1 VVASATTY
9 AMLYRAGILS
19 WMGMLPATA
28 RGLSIQRLSRL
39 AVRWLSIVNSVVEG
53 LPLAMVFLLFVGV
66 IAGLS
71 VGTWKLAVSGLSV
84 AAKASIAVF
93 VIWLPF
99 LFGQLALCLFVVRK
113 RNKNSRPQLWD
124 LAPEDE
130 LFSYG
135 SGRIGVPERM
145 YTSRW

>member
-1 VVASATTY
+1 
-9 AMLYRAGILS
+9 
-19 WMGMLPATA
+19 MLPATA

-53 LPLAMVFLLFVGV
+53 LPRAMVFLLFVGV
-66 IAGLS
+66 VAGLS

-99 LFGQLALCLFVVRK
+99 LFGQLTLYFFVRARIK
-113 RNKNSRPQLWD
+113 KKYSTQLWELTPDDASISYGPGRNSR
-124 LAPEDE
+124 
-130 LFSYG
+130 
-135 SGRIGVPERM
+135 GVPGRM
-145 YTSRW
+145 YTSQW